1 MFYAAET
8 CAMPVTTLNHLRC
21 YGRAVVHL
29 ICNVKENDE
38 ASFFSKSLTSKLGML
53 HLHGL
58 GMLGVAM
65 EGLLKYANF
74 TEETMHPKD
83 NLKGSI
89 ERLEWI

>member
-53 HLHGL
+53 HFARFGHVGCCD
-58 GMLGVAM
+58 GRIA
-65 EGLLKYANF
+65 
-74 TEETMHPKD
+74 
-83 NLKGSI
+83 
-89 ERLEWI
+89 